1 MSPNQRCQPSPIIH
15 TPRRFYWTSAWQ
27 HLAWLLFLIVLA
39 ASLQGSGITSLTI
52 EDVLAIPGRIIYV
65 IDQMFPPSLERIKMV
80 SVSMVQT
87 LEMALVGN
95 LVGIPVSLVLGV
107 LAARNLSPHPAVYF
121 STRCIVTFL
130 RTTPTLVWAI
140 FLIVAVGLGPRAG
153 TITLVIATIGFCGR
167 FFAEAMEEIDPGPS
181 EALTAIG
188 ARKFGLI
195 ICAVF
200 PAALPAFINTAL
212 FNLEHTT
219 RSSTVLGIVG
229 AGGIGIELM
238 VSIKT
243 FHYDEAATI
252 MMFVFV
258 LVIGVEQLCAWIRR
272 QVLQAS

>member
-1 MSPNQRCQPSPIIH
+1 
-15 TPRRFYWTSAWQ
+15 
-27 HLAWLLFLIVLA
+27 
-39 ASLQGSGITSLTI
+39 
-52 EDVLAIPGRIIYV
+52 
-65 IDQMFPPSLERIKMV
+65 
-80 SVSMVQT
+80 
-87 LEMALVGN
+87 
-95 LVGIPVSLVLGV
+95 
-107 LAARNLSPHPAVYF
+107 
-121 STRCIVTFL
+121 
-130 RTTPTLVWAI
+130 
-140 FLIVAVGLGPRAG
+140 
-153 TITLVIATIGFCGR
+153 
-167 FFAEAMEEIDPGPS
+167 MEENDPGPG

-188 ARKFGLI
+188 ARKFGII

-258 LVIGVEQLCAWIRR
+258 LVVGVEQVCAWIRR
-272 QVLQAS
+272 QVLQVP